1 MAIVELKDVWKTY
14 HTGKVDYDALRGVNF
29 KLEQGEFTTVVGPSG
44 SGKTTMLNIIGGLDR
59 ATKGS
64 VYFKGDDITR
74 WSLTKLSQMRRDNI
88 GIIFQSYNLIP
99 VLTARENIELGLLL
113 RHWTARD
120 ARKRADELMEAV
132 EIAEMANKRPDEMSG
147 GQQQRVAV
155 ARAIADRP
163 ALILA
168 DEPTANLDSATGD
181 SLLTIMEKL
190 NHEEGVTFLF
200 STHDQRVVDRAKRIA
215 TLEDGV
221 VVKDEIIEAVGA

>member
-14 HTGKVDYDALRGVNF
+14 RTGKVDYDALRGVNF
-29 KLEQGEFTTVVGPSG
+29 KLEEGEFTALVGPSG

-59 ATKGS
+59 ATKGG
-64 VYFKGDDITR
+64 VYFKGEEITG
-74 WSLTKLSQMRRDNI
+74 WSLTRLSQMRRENI

-113 RHWTARD
+113 RNWNPQD

-132 EIAEMANKRPDEMSG
+132 EIADMANKRPDEMSG

-168 DEPTANLDSATGD
+168 DEPTANLDTATGD
-181 SLLTIMEKL
+181 SLLRIMEKL
-190 NHEEGVTFLF
+190 NREEGVTFLF

-215 TLEDGV
+215 TIEDGV
-221 VVKDEIIEAVGA
+221 VVKDEVLEGIGA